1 MKRIVWVIFAWVAL
15 EATAQATSFDCNKA
29 SSRVEN
35 MICTSKA
42 LSKLDDDLEIAYRKL
57 LNNTTDDIKKQFLV
71 SEQRNWIA
79 YVRDACRNDDCL
91 NEAYNLRTQYFNGVN
106 SGLGN
111 ANSRDTFELIT
122 APDKASSIIGDFQN
136 DLTRLGLNIHL
147 GHCPIV
153 LSAPYYRAQVNGVVC
168 KYGDKDQHTLM
179 MCNDSMV
186 GYFAIQFS
194 FAISAE
200 AVKDFAISNCYKGG

>member
-15 EATAQATSFDCNKA
+15 EATAQATSFNCNKA

-35 MICTSKA
+35 MICSSKA

-57 LNNTTDDIKKQFLV
+57 FNNTTDDVKKQFLV

-79 YVRDACRNDDCL
+79 NVRNACRNDDCL
-91 NEAYNLRTQYFNGVN
+91 NEAYNIRTQYFNGVN
-106 SGLGN
+106 SGWGN
-111 ANSRDTFELIT
+111 ANSRDTFELVT
-122 APDKASSIIGDFQN
+122 APDKVSSIIGDFQN
-136 DLTRLGLNIHL
+136 SLTRLGLNIHL
-147 GHCPIV
+147 GHCPII

-168 KYGDKDQHTLM
+168 MYGDNDQHGLM

-186 GYFAIQFS
+186 GYFAIQFG
-194 FAISAE
+194 FALSAE
-200 AVKDFAISNCYKGG
+200 AVKEFAKSNCFKGG